1 MLVRRDESG
10 VIIHASYR
18 SVRWKISYTGSS
30 SAQRARRRY
39 SLVMMTFFPA
49 SADLCLTVWLQVI
62 TVSAA
67 YEYVTSRKQIKT
79 RLAPKLILLLPA
91 STDQQ
96 FSSNPGRDG
105 LHRMER
111 GRLSWGGYVMYTT
124 L

>member
-67 YEYVTSRKQIKT
+67 YEYVTSRKQIKWESKKT

-96 FSSNPGRDG
+96 F
-105 LHRMER
+105 
-111 GRLSWGGYVMYTT
+111 
-124 L
+124 